1 MALSFFRCSQVFGQA
16 IELSVRDYPALI
28 LKGQNLDV
36 KISESPGASIK
47 IVGVSDKNRWV
58 LKNSNGKGLL
68 IEEILK
74 ENKKD
79 LMSALNSPK
88 QKILIQTPSIPI
100 QVSGYK
106 VDLLVENMKK
116 EIKVTSSFGI
126 LKFIKT
132 TGELQVSLV
141 NGDIAVETHTGKM
154 IFDGEQLKLNVQ
166 NSLSDGE
173 FKVQNLK
180 LSLDKTQG
188 NQQIYAYNGQVSL
201 NQNSG
206 SFFLEM
212 TKGTLSAFTNQ
223 GRFEANLDDVNTQ
236 VRLSKDNELI
246 LKAKTGRIF
255 VNTNN
260 VSGIGLNLKSDEGD
274 IYLPGSLKSY
284 KNKQEST
291 FKGRTPGDKT
301 LTRIEVKSINA
312 PIIIK

>member
-1 MALSFFRCSQVFGQA
+1 MSFFCCSQVFGQV
-16 IELSVRDYPALI
+16 IELSARDYPALI

-36 KISESPGASIK
+36 KISESQGASIK
-47 IVGVSDKNRWV
+47 IMGVSDKNHWV

-79 LMSALNSPK
+79 FMSDLNSPK

-106 VDLLVENMKK
+106 VDLLVENIRKDL
-116 EIKVTSSFGI
+116 KVTSSFGI
-126 LKFIKT
+126 LKFVKT
-132 TGELQVSLV
+132 IGELQVSLV
-141 NGDIAVETHTGKM
+141 NGDIVVETHTGKM
-154 IFDGEQLKLNVQ
+154 IIDGEQLKLNVQ

-188 NQQIYAYNGQVSL
+188 NQQIYAYNGQVNL

-212 TKGTLSAFTNQ
+212 TKGTLGAFTNQ

-260 VSGIGLNLKSDEGD
+260 VSGVWLNLKSDEGD
-274 IYLPGSLKSY
+274 IYLPGSLRSN

-291 FKGRTPGDKT
+291 YKGRTPGDKT

>member
-1 MALSFFRCSQVFGQA
+1 MSFFSSSQVFGQV
-16 IELSVRDYPALI
+16 IELSAQDYSALI
-28 LKGQNLDV
+28 LKGQNLDI
-36 KISESPGASIK
+36 KISEAPGTSIK
-47 IVGVSDKNRWV
+47 IMGVSDKNHWM
-58 LKNSNGKGLL
+58 LKNSNGKRLL

-79 LMSALNSPK
+79 LMSDLNSQK
-88 QKILIQTPSIPI
+88 QKILIQMPSLPV

-106 VDLLVENMKK
+106 VDLLVENLKK
-116 EIKVTSSFGI
+116 DFKVTSAFGV

-132 TGELQVSLV
+132 IGELQVSLV

-180 LSLDKTQG
+180 LSMDKTQG
-188 NQQIYAYNGQVSL
+188 NQQIFAYNGQVNL

-212 TKGTLSAFTNQ
+212 SKGTLGAFTNQ
-223 GRFEANLDDVNTQ
+223 GRFEASLDDVNTQ
-236 VRLSKDNELI
+236 VRLSKENELI

-260 VSGIGLNLKSDEGD
+260 VSGIWLNLKSDEGD
-274 IYLPGSLKSY
+274 IYLPGALKSY
-284 KNKQEST
+284 KNKQESS

-312 PIIIK
+312 PIVIK